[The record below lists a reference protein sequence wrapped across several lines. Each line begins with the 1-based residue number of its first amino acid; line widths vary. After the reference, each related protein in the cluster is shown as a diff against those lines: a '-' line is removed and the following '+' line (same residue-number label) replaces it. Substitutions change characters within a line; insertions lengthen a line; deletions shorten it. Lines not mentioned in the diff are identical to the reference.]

1 MRKITIFLIWLIL
14 ISSGCT
20 SQSAFVPTQQSKD
33 NLPVIVHIKTRN
45 EIVTIFSGQTEP
57 LYNVTTKEGKVLGQY
72 LSDKELL
79 ENLPDIYYLLKTSY
93 TDDLDNIVIWAN

>member
-1 MRKITIFLIWLIL
+1 MRKITIFLFWLIL

-20 SQSAFVPTQQSKD
+20 SQSAFAPDQKLKD

-57 LYNVTTKEGKVLGQY
+57 LYNVTTKEGKVLGQH
-72 LSDKELL
+72 LTATELQ
-79 ENLPDIYYLLKTSY
+79 ENLPDIYRLLKTSY
-93 TDDLDNIVIWAN
+93 TDELDNIVIWAN